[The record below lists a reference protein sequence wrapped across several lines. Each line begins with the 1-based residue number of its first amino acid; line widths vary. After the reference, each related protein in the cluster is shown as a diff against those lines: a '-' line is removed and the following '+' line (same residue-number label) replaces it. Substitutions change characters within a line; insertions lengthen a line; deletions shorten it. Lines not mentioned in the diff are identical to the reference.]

1 MPELLHNA
9 IWASRRERRHEPT
22 LLHLAAAYSLDDT
35 DAVDAARIPVER
47 VGSPILFLSGDAD
60 ALWPSTAMAGAAQR
74 ARVTAGIARADEHR
88 HYPNAGHLIRMP
100 YQPTQAQW
108 TSGIAFGGTPAGLAA
123 AEADAGQQTLRF
135 LASHLGR
142 GTELSASI
150 TTPDT

>member
-9 IWASRRERRHEPT
+9 IWAGRRERRHEPT

-47 VGSPILFLSGDAD
+47 VGSPILFLSGDA
-60 ALWPSTAMAGAAQR
+60 
-74 ARVTAGIARADEHR
+74 E
-88 HYPNAGHLIRMP
+88 
-100 YQPTQAQW
+100 
-108 TSGIAFGGTPAGLAA
+108 SGIAFGGTPAGLAA

>member
-1 MPELLHNA
+1 MSHG
-9 IWASRRERRHEPT
+9 RHE
-22 LLHLAAAYSLDDT
+22 ADVDT
-35 DAVDAARIPVER
+35 QMSPAVTEPR
-47 VGSPILFLSGDAD
+47 S
-60 ALWPSTAMAGAAQR
+60 
-74 ARVTAGIARADEHR
+74 
-88 HYPNAGHLIRMP
+88 LIRMP

-142 GTELSASI
+142 GTELSASN